1 MTPSDPAVTSTYTRK
16 LSTTST
22 ASDSIDSE
30 SSGMGTAA
38 LIGLAVV
45 ALIVIFGLAIW
56 LTRESDEEVERDIFE
71 YCPACDGELE
81 GDENRCPHC
90 SFNLAKAR
98 KQFHSCKECG
108 ESVPDL
114 MDNCPYCGSK
124 QDVSSY
130 FEQRQRRERKV
141 VPKEE
146 VALPEVDD
154 DQIVTGTENFDEAV
168 KEFGYDEEQFG
179 DHWDEKI
186 ATAEAEI
193 AEIEQLEEITLKEFV
208 LENKNKN
215 INLIALEDVSDPRNI
230 GSIIRSAVAF
240 NIHGIIVKERSF
252 PSKSK
257 LLYKSASGGTEHLRI
272 FKVSNINTSLKFL
285 KTKDFWISAFD
296 SSAKKN
302 FITHKW
308 IGKNVL
314 LFGSEGF
321 GLKNKT
327 LEHSDFVFKIN
338 ISKKIES
345 LNISNSVS
353 VVCHYIDSYLK
364 KNE

>member
-1 MTPSDPAVTSTYTRK
+1 MK
-16 LSTTST
+16 KTTF
-22 ASDSIDSE
+22 
-30 SSGMGTAA
+30 
-38 LIGLAVV
+38 
-45 ALIVIFGLAIW
+45 LIVGKHAVIEALKNPSRKIERVFLTEDAQKKLNRENQSSNLLKNIHVFYKSRKELDNLCGKDETAHQGLVA
-56 LTRESDEEVERDIFE
+56 EV
-71 YCPACDGELE
+71 
-81 GDENRCPHC
+81 
-90 SFNLAKAR
+90 
-98 KQFHSCKECG
+98 
-108 ESVPDL
+108 
-114 MDNCPYCGSK
+114 
-124 QDVSSY
+124 
-130 FEQRQRRERKV
+130 
-141 VPKEE
+141 
-146 VALPEVDD
+146 
-154 DQIVTGTENFDEAV
+154 
-168 KEFGYDEEQFG
+168 
-179 DHWDEKI
+179 
-186 ATAEAEI
+186 
-193 AEIEQLEEITLKEFV
+193 EQLEEITLKEFV
-208 LENKNKN
+208 IGNKNKN
-215 INLIALEDVSDPRNI
+215 INLIALEEVSDPRNI

-257 LLYKSASGGTEHLRI
+257 LLYKSASGGAEHLRI
-272 FKVSNINTSLKFL
+272 FKVSNINSSLKFL

>member
-1 MTPSDPAVTSTYTRK
+1 MK
-16 LSTTST
+16 KTTF
-22 ASDSIDSE
+22 
-30 SSGMGTAA
+30 
-38 LIGLAVV
+38 
-45 ALIVIFGLAIW
+45 LIVGKHAVIEALKNPSRKIERVFLTEDAQKKLNRENQSLNLLKNIHVFYKSRKELDNLCGKDETAHQGLVA
-56 LTRESDEEVERDIFE
+56 EV
-71 YCPACDGELE
+71 
-81 GDENRCPHC
+81 
-90 SFNLAKAR
+90 
-98 KQFHSCKECG
+98 
-108 ESVPDL
+108 
-114 MDNCPYCGSK
+114 
-124 QDVSSY
+124 
-130 FEQRQRRERKV
+130 
-141 VPKEE
+141 
-146 VALPEVDD
+146 
-154 DQIVTGTENFDEAV
+154 
-168 KEFGYDEEQFG
+168 
-179 DHWDEKI
+179 
-186 ATAEAEI
+186 
-193 AEIEQLEEITLKEFV
+193 EQLEEITLKEFV
-208 LENKNKN
+208 IENKNKN
-215 INLIALEDVSDPRNI
+215 INLIALEEVSDPRNI

-257 LLYKSASGGTEHLRI
+257 LLYKSASGGAEHLRI
-272 FKVSNINTSLKFL
+272 FKVSNINSSLKFL

-327 LEHSDFVFKIN
+327 LEHSDFIFKIN